1 MHKKRLLNALKNGMD
16 FFGMTTLE
24 IPGLN
29 TTGRKENKA
38 RNHIQRLCR
47 EFEECIDRLLKVRS
61 VE

>member
-1 MHKKRLLNALKNGMD
+1 LNALKNGMD